1 MQTVTLELAQQRLP
15 ELLRNLASDED
26 LLITDGDAPLAKVTK
41 AIVPPARTALFG
53 CCQGMFRYQDGW
65 DDSEPDFKPYSE

>member
-15 ELLRNLASDED
+15 ELLRNLASGED

-41 AIVPPARTALFG
+41 ATVPAARPAVFG
-53 CCQGMFRYQDGW
+53 CCQGMFRYEDGW
-65 DDSEPDFKPYSE
+65 DGPELDFKPYSE